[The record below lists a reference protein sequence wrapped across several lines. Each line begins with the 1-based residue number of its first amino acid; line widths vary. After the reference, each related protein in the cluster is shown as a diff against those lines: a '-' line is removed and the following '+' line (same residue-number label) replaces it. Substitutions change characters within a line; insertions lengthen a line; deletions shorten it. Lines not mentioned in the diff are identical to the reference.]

1 MVKMLS
7 YFAALVEMFVGFMW
21 CRISKLAFFG
31 VCDFG
36 LRTLFYFIEIWVW
49 RIWVCIITITT

>member
-7 YFAALVEMFVGFMW
+7 YFAVLVEMFVGFMW

-36 LRTLFYFIEIWVW
+36 LRTLFYLLLKIFDRWFCDHV
-49 RIWVCIITITT
+49 